1 LNFCTVIAKN
11 YLAFARVL
19 ARSLAAHHP
28 DGRVWTLII
37 DDFAR
42 YIDPADEPFEVL
54 TPAEIGC
61 TPFNQMA
68 VRYSVLELS
77 TAVKPWLLR
86 HLMGVTDAP
95 VTYLDPDIKVYDRLD
110 RLDELAARH
119 GMVLIPHGTEAIPPD
134 GLSPSQL
141 DIMKA
146 GVYNLGYVTVSP
158 RHDVE
163 RLLDWWAERLR
174 VDCRVDPASGYFVDQ
189 RWLDLAPGF
198 LDDYAIVRDPE
209 YDVAYWNLASRRFE
223 FDNGGY
229 RVNGRSLGFFHFSA
243 FDPEHPLILSRFQ
256 DRIEVGRE
264 PALER
269 LLSEYAAELIDAGHR
284 VARDWPYSYAV
295 WGDGIRPDELAREL
309 YDKFSEERGD
319 RAPSPFSP
327 DGMRAFTDWLATNAP
342 GAPPGV
348 NRVLARVYEERPD
361 IQGFFPDLIGSDG
374 PRLVHWAR
382 EDGVEQIPLLARVM
396 AKSQTAPIEA
406 AAPAPAPNDL
416 SAPMRQDPWGVNV
429 VGYFRSELGVAEV
442 ARQVVSALD
451 AKGVRVLPVHGQ
463 HVPLSR
469 QGHSFVTATPDEATF
484 PVNVICINADMLPG
498 FAGEVGDDFFVGRYS
513 IGLWF
518 WEVASFPERLA
529 PAFSLVE
536 EVWAPTAH
544 IAAALEPLATVPI
557 STIRMPVQPPPL
569 APLSRADLGL
579 AEDGF
584 QFLFS
589 FDFLSVFRRK
599 NPVAVAEA
607 FALAFAPGE
616 GARLVLKC
624 INAEHDPQGHAQLR
638 AAAAA
643 HPDIEIVDRYF
654 SAAEKNS
661 LTALCD
667 CYVSL
672 HRAEGFGLGMAEAM
686 YYGKPVIAT
695 GYSGNLDFMTPRNG
709 LLVDHDLVAIG
720 DGAGPYPAEGEWANP
735 SVEHAASL
743 MRQVFDDRD
752 GARALGARAARD
764 IRRSHS
770 PGAAGDVMCR
780 RLDAIRMAGRT
791 RRAGDPARRR
801 PAWRDPLA
809 SQLQHGPELAIDREP
824 FSARDR
830 ARRSALG
837 PARPFILHQRGVNA
851 AVFDALDDLNAQLAK
866 LRLQASIDR
875 TRWLQTLRWNDEL
888 TLLAEAQAQTIAKLE
903 QDLDREADRGRT
915 GPGGTLRS

>member
-11 YLAFARVL
+11 YVAFARVL

-28 DGRVWTLII
+28 DARVWTLII
-37 DDFAR
+37 DDFAG
-42 YIDPADEPFEVL
+42 YVDPADEPFEVL
-54 TPAEIGC
+54 TPVDIGC

-86 HLMGVTDAP
+86 HLMGATNGP
-95 VTYLDPDIKVYDRLD
+95 VTYLDPDIKVFDRLD

-119 GMVLIPHGTEAIPPD
+119 GMVLIPHNTEAIPPD

-146 GVYNLGYVTVSP
+146 GVYNLGYATVAP

-198 LDDYAIVRDPE
+198 LDDYAVVRDPE
-209 YDVAYWNLASRRFE
+209 YDVAYWNLANRRFE
-223 FDNGGY
+223 LDNGGY
-229 RVNGRSLGFFHFSA
+229 RVNGRWLGFFHFSA
-243 FDPEHPLILSRFQ
+243 FDPDHPLILSRYQ

-269 LLSEYAAELIDAGHR
+269 LLSEYAGELIDAGHR
-284 VARDWPYSYAV
+284 VARDWPYTYAV
-295 WGDGIRPDELAREL
+295 WGDGTRPDELAREL
-309 YDKFSEERGD
+309 YDKFSEESGD
-319 RAPSPFSP
+319 EAPSPFTP
-327 DGMRAFTDWLATNAP
+327 DGMTAFNDWLAATAP

-348 NRVLARVYEERPD
+348 NRVLARVYEDRPD
-361 IQGFFPDLIGSDG
+361 VQEAYPDVIGSDG
-374 PRLVHWAR
+374 PRLVRWAQ
-382 EDGVEQIPLLARVM
+382 EHGVEQVPLLARVM
-396 AKSQTAPIEA
+396 AKSETARTSV
-406 AAPAPAPNDL
+406 PAPAAHEL
-416 SAPMRQDPWGVNV
+416 SAPLRREPWGVNV

-451 AKGVRVLPVHGQ
+451 AKDVPVLPVHGQ

-469 QGHSFVTATPDEATF
+469 QGHSYLTATPDEATF

-498 FAGEVGDDFFVGRYS
+498 FARQVGDDFFVGRYS

-529 PAFSLVE
+529 PAFSVVE

-544 IAAALEPLATVPI
+544 IAAALEPLATVPV
-557 STIRMPVQPPPL
+557 STIRVPVQPPPL

-579 AEDGF
+579 NDDGF
-584 QFLFS
+584 QFVFS
-589 FDFLSVFRRK
+589 FDFLSVFSRK

-607 FALAFAPGE
+607 FARAFAPGE

-624 INAEHDPQGHAQLR
+624 INAEHDPHGHAQLR

-654 SAAEKNS
+654 SPAEQNS

-686 YYGKPVIAT
+686 YHGKPVIAT
-695 GYSGNLDFMTPRNG
+695 GYSGNLDFMTSHNA
-709 LLVDHDLVAIG
+709 LLVDYDLVAIG
-720 DGAGPYPAEGEWANP
+720 DGAGPYPAEGEWAEP

-743 MRQVFDDRD
+743 MREVFDDRD
-752 GARALGARAARD
+752 AARALGARAAHD

-770 PGAAGDVMCR
+770 PAAAGDVMCR
-780 RLDAIRMAGRT
+780 RLEAIQAAGRT

-801 PAWRDPLA
+801 PSWLDPLA
-809 SQLQHGPELAIDREP
+809 SHVEHQPELAMDREP
-824 FSARDR
+824 SSARDH
-830 ARRSALG
+830 ARRTALRPAMPFIVHQRDFNSAAVSALE
-837 PARPFILHQRGVNA
+837 
-851 AVFDALDDLNAQLAK
+851 DLSAQLSE
-866 LRLQASIDR
+866 LRRQAAIER
-875 TRWLQTLRWNDEL
+875 TRWLSTLRRNEEL
-888 TLLAEAQAQTIAKLE
+888 TLLAEAQARTIAKLE
-903 QDLDREADRGRT
+903 QDLDGQADRGRT
-915 GPGGTLRS
+915 GPGGTLPS